1 MQYLVGIDHPALAAD
16 DLISLSQW
24 YCDTLGYTLFFKH
37 PEKPVHILKAPDGT
51 LFEMMQKDASTR
63 SERQVLTP
71 GWSHLALRVDN
82 LAEAIR
88 HLTQQ
93 KVYWLSEIVP
103 AIGGGQ
109 LRSFAD
115 PEGNMLQIVQR

>member
-1 MQYLVGIDHPALAAD
+1 MQNLLGIDHPALAAD
-16 DLISLSQW
+16 DLDRLSQW
-24 YCDTLGYTLFFKH
+24 YRATLGYTLFFKH
-37 PEKPVHILKAPDGT
+37 PEKPVHILQAPDGT
-51 LFEMMQKDASTR
+51 LFEMMQKDASAR
-63 SERQVLTP
+63 PKRQVLTP

-88 HLTQQ
+88 HLDEQQ
-93 KVYWLSEIVP
+93 VRWLSEIVP

-115 PEGNMLQIVQR
+115 PEGNMLQVVER

>member
-1 MQYLVGIDHPALAAD
+1 MQNLTGIDHPALAAD
-16 DLISLSQW
+16 DLDSLSQW
-24 YCDTLGYTLFFKH
+24 YCDTLGYSLFFEH

-51 LFEMMQKDASTR
+51 LFEMMQKDTTTR
-63 SERQVLTP
+63 PKRQVLTP

-82 LAEAIR
+82 LEEAMQ
-88 HLTQQ
+88 HLDGQQ
-93 KVYWLSEIVP
+93 VRWLSEVVP

-115 PEGNMLQIVQR
+115 PEGNMLQVVER